1 MNFAWHLMRVREH
14 TSWNTLI
21 ETLQSCSMTSEN
33 DQNLLIQILEEEKK
47 CLTKMCKYSFY
58 KKYYKDEDVSPDKLN
73 IYSFLDLSDN
83 YIQIEI
89 NYRKNFKL

>member
-1 MNFAWHLMRVREH
+1 
-14 TSWNTLI
+14 
-21 ETLQSCSMTSEN
+21 
-33 DQNLLIQILEEEKK
+33 
-47 CLTKMCKYSFY
+47 MCKYSFY

-89 NYRKNFKL
+89 NYRKSFN